1 MTGVQTC
8 ALPILQ
14 DAVYETNIPNGYMI
28 PLSAPV
34 ANPSIL
40 LENPRFSEM
49 IETCA
54 GKFDYVLIDTPP
66 LESVADTL
74 HIAAHADGTVLV
86 VRSGRTSRK
95 LVSDAVDK
103 LKRAGASILGLVLN
117 RVEMKQKGG
126 YYYKRYYYGYY
137 GKGYGREN
145 GRNRSVADTKN

>member
-1 MTGVQTC
+1 ME
-8 ALPILQ
+8 LQ

-66 LESVADTL
+66 LESVADGL
-74 HIAAHADGTVLV
+74 RIAAHADGTVLV
-86 VRSGRTSRK
+86 VRSGQTSRK
-95 LVSDAVDK
+95 LVADAVDK
-103 LKRAGASILGLVLN
+103 LKRTGTPVLGIALN
-117 RVEMKQKGG
+117 RVEMQQKGG
-126 YYYKRYYYGYY
+126 YYYKRYYYNGDY
-137 GKGYGREN
+137 GRGYGRTNSQKRLAASAEN
-145 GRNRSVADTKN
+145 KTGR